1 MSLTIKLARIDSRLL
16 HGQVTTGW
24 TNQVHPNRIF
34 VVSDSVAKDTLR
46 KNLLKQAAPTGVKVN
61 VIDTEKMIK
70 VWGDS
75 RFDKLQLLLL
85 TEDPE
90 TMDRLIKGGVGIKEI
105 NVGNMT
111 FNAGD
116 TTIAAN
122 LAVNDEDVKAFKS
135 LHDQGIKL
143 SRQMV
148 PADSSVDVMD
158 LLKKAKLL

>member
-34 VVSDSVAKDTLR
+34 IVSDTVAQDTLR
-46 KNLLKQAAPTGVKVN
+46 KNLLKQAAPAGVKANIISV
-61 VIDTEKMIK
+61 DKMLK
-70 VWGDS
+70 VWNDS

-90 TMDRLIKGGVGIKEI
+90 TMDRLVKGGIDIPVI

-111 FNAGD
+111 FDEGD
-116 TTIAAN
+116 TTIASN
-122 LAVNDEDVKAFKS
+122 LAVNGEDVKAFKS
-135 LHDQGIKL
+135 LNDQGVKL

-148 PADSSVDVMD
+148 PADNAVDVMD
-158 LLKKAKLL
+158 LLKKANLA

>member
-1 MSLTIKLARIDSRLL
+1 MSLMIKLARIDSRLL

-34 VVSDSVAKDTLR
+34 IVSDSVAQDTLR
-46 KNLLKQAAPTGVKVN
+46 KNLLKQAAPAGVKVN
-61 VIDTEKMIK
+61 IIPVDKMLK

-90 TMDRLIKGGVGIKEI
+90 TMDRLVKGGVQIPEI

-111 FNAGD
+111 FDEGD
-116 TTIAAN
+116 TTIASN

-135 LHDQGIKL
+135 LHDQGVKL

-148 PADSSVDVMD
+148 PADNAVDVMD
-158 LLKKAKLL
+158 LLKKANLA

>member
-24 TNQVHPNRIF
+24 TNLVHPNRIF
-34 VVSDSVAKDTLR
+34 IVSDAVAKDTLR
-46 KNLLKQAAPTGVKVN
+46 KNLLKQAAPAGVKVN
-61 VIDTEKMIK
+61 IIDVDKMIK

-75 RFDKLQLLLL
+75 RFDKLQLLRL

-90 TMDRLIKGGVGIKEI
+90 TMLRLVEGGVEIPEI

-111 FNAGD
+111 FDEGD
-116 TTIAAN
+116 TTIASN
-122 LAVNDEDVKAFKS
+122 LAVNDTDVNDFVDLNKKGV
-135 LHDQGIKL
+135 HL

-148 PADSSVDVMD
+148 PADNAVDVMS
-158 LLKKAKLL
+158 LLKKADLI

>member
-24 TNQVHPNRIF
+24 TNLVHPNRVFI
-34 VVSDSVAKDTLR
+34 VSDTVANDTLR
-46 KNLLKQAAPTGVKVN
+46 KNLLKQAAPAGVKVN
-61 VIDTEKMIK
+61 IISVDKMLK

-85 TEDPE
+85 TEEPE
-90 TMDRLIKGGVGIKEI
+90 TMDRLVKGGIKIPEI

-111 FNAGD
+111 FDEGD
-116 TTIAAN
+116 TTIASN

-135 LHDQGIKL
+135 LNEQGVKL

-148 PADSSVDVMD
+148 PADNAVDVMS
-158 LLKKAKLL
+158 LLKKADLA

>member
-24 TNQVHPNRIF
+24 TNLVHPNRIF

-46 KNLLKQAAPTGVKVN
+46 KNLLKQAAPAGVKVN
-61 VIDTEKMIK
+61 IIDVDKMIK
-70 VWGDS
+70 VWNDP

-90 TMDRLIKGGVGIKEI
+90 TMDRLIKGGVKIPEI

-111 FNAGD
+111 FDEGD
-116 TTIAAN
+116 TSIAAN
-122 LAVNDEDVKAFKS
+122 LAVNDEDVKAFQS
-135 LHDQGIKL
+135 LHDQGVKL

-148 PADSSVDVMD
+148 PADNASDVMD
-158 LLKKAKLL
+158 LLKKAKLI

>member
-34 VVSDSVAKDTLR
+34 IVSDNVAKDTLR
-46 KNLLKQAAPTGVKVN
+46 KNLLKQAAPAGVKVN
-61 VIDTEKMIK
+61 VIDVDKMIK
-70 VWGDS
+70 VWGDD

-90 TMDRLIKGGVGIKEI
+90 TMLRLVEGGVQIPVI

-111 FNAGD
+111 FEEGD
-116 TTIAAN
+116 TTIASN
-122 LAVNDEDVKAFKS
+122 LAVNDEDVQAFVK
-135 LHDQGIKL
+135 LNEHGVKL

-148 PADSSVDVMD
+148 PADNAADVMS
-158 LLKKAKLL
+158 LLKKANLA

>member
-34 VVSDSVAKDTLR
+34 IVSDTVAKDTLR
-46 KNLLKQAAPTGVKVN
+46 KNLLKQAAPAGVKVN
-61 VIDTEKMIK
+61 VIDVDKMLK
-70 VWGDS
+70 VWNDS
-75 RFDKLQLLLL
+75 QFDKLQLLLL

-90 TMDRLIKGGVGIKEI
+90 TMDRLVKGGIDIPVI

-111 FNAGD
+111 FDEGD
-116 TTIAAN
+116 TTIASN

-135 LHDQGIKL
+135 LNEQGVKL

-148 PADSSVDVMD
+148 PADNAVDVMN
-158 LLKKAKLL
+158 LLKKANLA

>member
-34 VVSDSVAKDTLR
+34 IVSDSVAKDTLR
-46 KNLLKQAAPTGVKVN
+46 KNLLKQAAPAGVRVN
-61 VIDTEKMIK
+61 VIDVDKMLK
-70 VWGDS
+70 VWNDS

-90 TMDRLIKGGVGIKEI
+90 TMDRLVKGGIDIPVI

-111 FNAGD
+111 FDEGD
-116 TTIAAN
+116 TTIAPN
-122 LAVNDEDVKAFKS
+122 LAVNDEDVKAFQS
-135 LHDQGIKL
+135 LHDQGVKL

-148 PADSSVDVMD
+148 PADNAVDVMN
-158 LLKKAKLL
+158 LLKKAKLA

>member
-34 VVSDSVAKDTLR
+34 IVSDTVAKGTLR
-46 KNLLKQAAPTGVKVN
+46 KNLLKQAAPAGVKVN
-61 VIDTEKMIK
+61 VIDVDKMLK
-70 VWGDS
+70 VWNDS

-90 TMDRLIKGGVGIKEI
+90 TMDRLVKGGIDIPVI

-111 FNAGD
+111 FDEGD
-116 TTIAAN
+116 TTIASN

-135 LHDQGIKL
+135 LNEQGVKL

-148 PADSSVDVMD
+148 PADNAVDVMN
-158 LLKKAKLL
+158 LLKKANLA

>member
-24 TNQVHPNRIF
+24 TNLVHPNRIF
-34 VVSDSVAKDTLR
+34 IVSDAVAKDTLR
-46 KNLLKQAAPTGVKVN
+46 KNLLKQAAPAGVKVN
-61 VIDTEKMIK
+61 IIDVDKMIK

-90 TMDRLIKGGVGIKEI
+90 TMLRLVEGGVEIPEI

-111 FNAGD
+111 FDEGD
-116 TTIAAN
+116 TTIASN
-122 LAVNDEDVKAFKS
+122 LAVNDTDVNAFVALNKKGV
-135 LHDQGIKL
+135 HL

-148 PADSSVDVMD
+148 PADNAVDVMS
-158 LLKKAKLL
+158 LLKKADLI

>member
-1 MSLTIKLARIDSRLL
+1 MSLTIQLARIDSRLL

-34 VVSDSVAKDTLR
+34 IVSDTVAKDTLR
-46 KNLLKQAAPTGVKVN
+46 KNLLKQAAPAGVKVN
-61 VIDTEKMIK
+61 VIDVDKMLK
-70 VWGDS
+70 VWNDS

-90 TMDRLIKGGVGIKEI
+90 TMDRLVKGGIDIPVI

-111 FNAGD
+111 FDEGD
-116 TTIAAN
+116 TTIASN

-135 LHDQGIKL
+135 LNEQGVKL

-148 PADSSVDVMD
+148 PADNAVDVMN
-158 LLKKAKLL
+158 LLKKANLA

>member
-34 VVSDSVAKDTLR
+34 IVSDTVAKDTLR
-46 KNLLKQAAPTGVKVN
+46 KNLLKQAAPAGVKVN
-61 VIDTEKMIK
+61 VIDVDKMLK
-70 VWGDS
+70 VWNDS

-90 TMDRLIKGGVGIKEI
+90 TMDRLVKGGIDIPVI

-111 FNAGD
+111 FDEGD
-116 TTIAAN
+116 TTIASN

-135 LHDQGIKL
+135 LNEQGVKL

-148 PADSSVDVMD
+148 PADNAVDVMN
-158 LLKKAKLL
+158 LLKKANLA